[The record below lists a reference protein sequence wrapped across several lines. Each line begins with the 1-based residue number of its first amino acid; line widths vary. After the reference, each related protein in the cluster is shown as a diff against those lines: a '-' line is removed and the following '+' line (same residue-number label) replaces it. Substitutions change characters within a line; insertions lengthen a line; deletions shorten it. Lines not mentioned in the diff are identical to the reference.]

1 MLRELTVSPNPLNFV
16 ETLSILVEKFSC
28 LLLLGGMCYKFPLG
42 YAVNIVW
49 FQYIVLIFS
58 LLGLTVAK
66 IAVLKVFPLP

>member
-1 MLRELTVSPNPLNFV
+1 MENQHTTERKKRKPKTGSLQRVIKLTS
-16 ETLSILVEKFSC
+16 

-58 LLGLTVAK
+58 LLGLTVSK